1 MATATATAVQVLER
15 AEAWAEAWAK
25 ARERGW
31 ETLLLDAASDGLS
44 IFLFHP
50 ESHHHQEIRLSAKE
64 PQAIP
69 LPMDMNIGEATWAL
83 GLAVDQL
90 PWLSW
95 AETYRHRRVLGK
107 GIFVYPLGPVHADV
121 AESVLYRLSVMG
133 DDIVRLTVENGFKPR
148 NIRQLCQGKTVNE
161 VLALVER
168 MTTTSTVAHALA
180 YSLAVEQALDWPT
193 AKGASWVRML
203 LAELERMVSH
213 TGDLALLAASTGLP
227 VPQMEY
233 LACKE
238 AILRVN
244 FNLFGHRYLRGVVQ
258 PGGVTSHHIRPPDA
272 NDYRLARQRLSEEW
286 ERIRSVRQDL
296 DRTPSFLDRLDG
308 AGTIP
313 LHTREFVRPVG
324 PVGRAAGRPFDVR
337 RMHPYLNYSDVPLE
351 TPCLATGDSRGR
363 YTVKATELEQ
373 SFSLIMA
380 LLERPERL
388 NLADQTDV
396 REVASAA
403 GPPCAGMAFIEAP
416 RGLMAYRVALSQ
428 DRTIARVAIAT
439 PSQRNWY
446 VVAPAVAN
454 HNILQDFPIIDA
466 SFNLSVAGWDG

>member
-1 MATATATAVQVLER
+1 MATATGTAVQVFESVEEWAR
-15 AEAWAEAWAK
+15 SWAE

-31 ETLLLDAASDGLS
+31 ETVLLDGASDGLS
-44 IFLFHP
+44 IRLFHP
-50 ESHHHQEIRLSAKE
+50 ESHRDQEMQLSANE
-64 PQAIP
+64 PRAIP
-69 LPMDMNIGEATWAL
+69 LPMDMHIGEATWAL
-83 GLAVDQL
+83 RLAVDQL

-161 VLALVER
+161 ALALVER

-180 YSLAVEQALDWPT
+180 FSLAVEQALDWPIAQG
-193 AKGASWVRML
+193 AKWVRML

-213 TGDLALLAASTGLP
+213 TGDLALLAASTGLL

-238 AILRVN
+238 TILRVN
-244 FNLFGHRYLRGVVQ
+244 FNLFGHRYLRGVVK
-258 PGGVTSHHIRPPDA
+258 PGGVKSHHIKPPDA
-272 NDYRLARQRLSEEW
+272 NDYRLARQRLSGEW

-308 AGTIP
+308 TGTIP

-337 RMHPYLNYSDVPLE
+337 RMHPYLNYSDVHLE
-351 TPCLATGDSRGR
+351 TPCLATGDAWAR
-363 YTVKATELEQ
+363 YAVKVIELEQ

-380 LLERPERL
+380 LLEQPERL
-388 NLADQTDV
+388 NLADHPEMRDL
-396 REVASAA
+396 ASTAMQ
-403 GPPCAGMAFIEAP
+403 PCVGTAFIEAP
-416 RGLMAYRVALSQ
+416 RGLMAYRVALSK
-428 DRTIARVAIAT
+428 DFTIARVAIAT